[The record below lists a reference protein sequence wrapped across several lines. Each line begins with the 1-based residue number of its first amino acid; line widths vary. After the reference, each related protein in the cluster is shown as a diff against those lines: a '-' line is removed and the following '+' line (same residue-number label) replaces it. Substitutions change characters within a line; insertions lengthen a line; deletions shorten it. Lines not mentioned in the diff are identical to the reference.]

1 MIQLLI
7 NLITLKIIIMKK
19 RYFITDRIIGVYFTS
34 KSQLEKYCDT
44 LNRYSKIINLPFIYG
59 NITEYKTY
67 EDFLI
72 KIKNSNVN
80 WKECTV

>member
-1 MIQLLI
+1 
-7 NLITLKIIIMKK
+7 MKK

-34 KSQLEKYCDT
+34 KSQLKKYCDT
-44 LNRYSKIINLPFIYG
+44 LNRYSLLSVYG